1 MTATIHQP
9 FLNSSVSVVVTGSA
23 LMDAVLPLQ
32 SDPDKSFYLA
42 SDFAEAME
50 QAESMAP
57 STVITDNGMLCD
69 VDLNSLRIRIALGRC
84 VRILVYMDDSNEER
98 RRELLLAGVAGF
110 LDAHQSP
117 ASIRRAIR
125 AVTKG
130 YIWASREILSKTLR
144 SMVSVVSDPRFTKR
158 ELEILRRIAA
168 GQDNRA
174 IADSLFI
181 TRETVRWHLRS
192 AYAKLGVHDRDSAAE
207 MMRLS
212 S

>member
-130 YIWASREILSKTLR
+130 YLWASRELLSKTLR